1 MRKINFVIFIIL
13 NFLLTAN
20 CFAYT
25 IIAIERGSV
34 VYGLKNGKLIL
45 EKDKANYKIY
55 YEVDE
60 ESGIIK
66 RTKLIAL
73 NDIPIADC
81 AKGDIIPDNTTYKI
95 LSSPDFLLQQSIIRG
110 DRLIHAVGQPGAMAT
125 ELLTIGKQHMMSSK
139 STGDYMVIVDY
150 EIVDRS
156 DIPGNN

>member
-13 NFLLTAN
+13 NFLLTTN

-25 IIAIERGSV
+25 IIAVEKGTVI
-34 VYGLKNGKLIL
+34 YGLKNGKLIL

-55 YEVDE
+55 YEIDE
-60 ESGIIK
+60 ENGIIK
-66 RTKLIAL
+66 RTKLIVL
-73 NDIPIADC
+73 TDIPTAQK
-81 AKGDIIPDNTTYKI
+81 KGDIISGSTTYKI
-95 LSSPDFLLQQSIIRG
+95 LSSPDFLPQQGIISG
-110 DRLIHAVGQPGAMAT
+110 DRLIHAVGQPGFSAT

-156 DIPGNN
+156 DIPGKN

>member
-1 MRKINFVIFIIL
+1 MKKINFVTIL
-13 NFLLTAN
+13 MLSLLLTAN

-25 IIAIERGSV
+25 IIAVERESV
-34 VYGLKNGKLIL
+34 IYGLKNGKLTL
-45 EKDKANYKIY
+45 EKAKASFKIY

-60 ESGIIK
+60 ETGIIK

-73 NDIPIADC
+73 TDIPGARK
-81 AKGDIIPDNTTYKI
+81 KGDIIPDNTTYKI
-95 LSSPDFLLQQSIIRG
+95 LSLPDFLPQQSIISG
-110 DRLIHAVGQPGAMAT
+110 DRLIHAVGQPGLCAT

-156 DIPGNN
+156 DIPEENQ